1 MSGVLFFEPLVHIR
15 KTDDLRHFTL
25 AMLIG
30 AILLSIKLLFG
41 INDASL
47 FTPTGHPFTSE
58 SREVTQIGAGQTRGF
73 ALLSLLFCSHYSLR
87 RLLLLVSVPLLCG
100 SPITS
105 VARCPRR
112 CF

>member
-30 AILLSIKLLFG
+30 AILLSIKLLYG

-47 FTPTGHPFTSE
+47 FDPTGHPLTSE
-58 SREVTQIGAGQTRGF
+58 SREVTQIGAGQSVGF
-73 ALLSLLFCSHYSLR
+73 ALLWLLFWSPYTFRRPSLFISVPPLFSR
-87 RLLLLVSVPLLCG
+87 PVVSV
-100 SPITS
+100 
-105 VARCPRR
+105 
-112 CF
+112 